1 MLYTALSKSE
11 AIKELAKQRKT
22 YREYQNLKLSLDM
35 SRGKPDKAQL
45 ELSDGMLTVLSSPE
59 QCRHGGLGGLDMRNY
74 GVLDGIPEAKELL
87 ADILD
92 VPPVNVIVCGNS
104 SLNIMYDTVV
114 RCMLYGSSPSTKP
127 WIQQGKIKFLCPV
140 PGYDRHFMICQS
152 LGIEMINVP
161 MKDDGPDMDIVEE
174 YVASDPLIKGIWC
187 VPKYS
192 NPGGV
197 VYSDEVV
204 RRFAR
209 LKPAADDFRIFWDN
223 AYAVHGLYDDDDK
236 LLNIVDEVEK
246 AGNPHIVFEFA
257 STSKITFPGSGIAC
271 VAASTVNLNYIRSLM
286 TVQTIGHDKL
296 NMLRHVLFFKDS
308 ESVREHMKK
317 HAAILRPKFEAFEE
331 AFEKDLEGCGVAK
344 WSKPRGGYFISFDM
358 LIGSAKRVWN
368 LMNECGV
375 RMTNVGATFPYGI
388 DPSDS
393 NLRIAPSYPP
403 VEEIRTAAKV
413 LICCAKIAAL
423 EEILGSDAPAAD

>member
-11 AIKELAKQRKT
+11 ALKELALQREKYGEYRKT
-22 YREYQNLKLSLDM
+22 GLSLDM
-35 SRGKPDKAQL
+35 SRGKPDREQL
-45 ELSDGMLTVLSSPE
+45 ELSDGMLTVLSAPE
-59 QCRHGGLGGLDMRNY
+59 QCRPETLGGQDMRNY
-74 GVLDGIPEAKELL
+74 GVLDGIPAAKELL

-114 RCMLYGSSPSTKP
+114 RCMLFGSSPETEP
-127 WIQQGKIKFLCPV
+127 WIKQGKITVLCPV

-152 LGIEMINVP
+152 LGIEMINIP
-161 MKDDGPDMDIVEE
+161 MNDDGPDMDMIEE
-174 YVASDPLIKGIWC
+174 YVAADPQIKGIWC

-209 LKPAADDFRIFWDN
+209 LRPAANDFRIFWDN
-223 AYAVHGLYDDDDK
+223 AYAVHGLYDTDDK

-246 AGNPHIVFEFA
+246 AGNPHMVYEFA
-257 STSKITFPGSGIAC
+257 STSKITFPGSGIGC
-271 VAASTVNLNYIRSLM
+271 IAASTVNLNYIRSLM

-296 NMLRHVLFFKDS
+296 NMLRHVLFFNGP
-308 ESVREHMKK
+308 EGVRDHMKK

-331 AFEKDLEGCGVAK
+331 AFDGELSGTGVAK

-358 LIGSAKRVWN
+358 QIGSAKRVWN
-368 LMNECGV
+368 LMNDCGV
-375 RMTNVGATFPYGI
+375 RMTNAGATYPYGI
-388 DPSDS
+388 DPNDS

-403 VEEIRTAAKV
+403 VSEIKIAAQV

-423 EEILGSDAPAAD
+423 EEILGADADA